1 MFNPNKYFGNAD
13 HWISRLVSRYIAN
26 IDECT
31 SAQLA
36 DPKKPGNP
44 GVEIPLE
51 KANVITSKNQ
61 VGGNHL
67 LLDIDDYDFY
77 LSPSTTEGHYH
88 LGFSQVIDD
97 DDFDKLVTLLHKVG
111 IIKEGNFR
119 SYKKIG
125 WFALRTPWV
134 KKGETQALTKEGVIG
149 NPGFNTPQEALE
161 HLQKTCDFLGV
172 EFPNEIYQQLN
183 AKLVAEGVDI
193 PDSLPVDWK

>member
-1 MFNPNKYFGNAD
+1 MFDSNKHFGNAD
-13 HWISRLVSRYIAN
+13 HWVSRLVSRYIGN

-44 GVEIPLE
+44 GVESELE

-67 LLDIDDYDFY
+67 LLDIDDYDVY
-77 LSPSTTEGHYH
+77 LKPSTTVGHYH
-88 LGFSQVIDD
+88 IGFSQTIDD

-134 KKGETQALTKEGVIG
+134 RKGETQSLSEAGVIG
-149 NPGFNTPQEALE
+149 NSDFNSPQEALE
-161 HLQKTCDFLGV
+161 NLQKTCKYLGV

-183 AKLVAEGVDI
+183 AKLVTEALDFNV
-193 PDSLPVDWK
+193 PDDVQF